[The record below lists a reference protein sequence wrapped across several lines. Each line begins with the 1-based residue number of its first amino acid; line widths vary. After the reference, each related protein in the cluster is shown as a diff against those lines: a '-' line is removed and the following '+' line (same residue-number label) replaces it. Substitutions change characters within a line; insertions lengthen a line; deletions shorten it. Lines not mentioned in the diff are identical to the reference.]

1 MPTLLSSSNSTMNSN
16 NGPNPQQKYK
26 VNEKV
31 IVRCS
36 EPGENDGYFDYE
48 ANVVSYNANDG
59 TYDIVFSYDN
69 KRDTGVKEDVM
80 KNFEDLKIELTKGI
94 KILNCPSEIRFRI
107 GDNNTTMREDKQLS
121 TVRIA
126 KQDSKIQLQV
136 ELSLD
141 HPQV

>member
-48 ANVVSYNANDG
+48 AIVVAYNANDG

-80 KNFEDLKIELTKGI
+80 KNFEDLKIEFKDYYFS
-94 KILNCPSEIRFRI
+94 N
-107 GDNNTTMREDKQLS
+107 
-121 TVRIA
+121 VIA
-126 KQDSKIQLQV
+126 KASKTMLDCNNSKIDIKRTGT
-136 ELSLD
+136 EG
-141 HPQV
+141 